1 MDSTVDT
8 TTMAY
13 HAKLKW
19 PADGVESLGYLYF
32 FAAFNREMAL
42 RPQVPAEVENFW
54 GREWPKEAH

>member
-1 MDSTVDT
+1 
-8 TTMAY
+8 MAY